1 MARIIAKPRPK
12 PPPPARTR
20 RSGKA
25 LLVRAA
31 VLGLVAALVGVW
43 TRTRGAGVA
52 LSAAE
57 SRRAADSL
65 ALLAVLVKHG
75 ATHVP
80 LAVGPTAYGGLGIK
94 VSAPVTKGAV
104 IFSLPSSLMVKGSG
118 QATLPLALARERLNP
133 TSEHM
138 AAYRRTLPAEC
149 PPCLAARSSADLA
162 LASSTLHKWKA
173 TLLDSELKALRDSLP
188 ELSDA
193 DRRWATCMKMSR
205 AFAGIGDGPVLMPFL
220 DLLNHDGET
229 PSSVERGRW
238 VDRDQGVWV
247 GEVVAKRD
255 LLPGDE
261 VTYEYVESP
270 SRARLLTSFGHEMGA
285 PDASLAAEG
294 LPDGDGSGDAIGCPS
309 DATPRTELRL
319 DSRGKLSGAAL
330 RAATKCVRLR
340 LYSREEAAWAL
351 QSGHF
356 DAPTWLGA
364 PDAPPSVLE
373 KDSRV
378 AANTAMGCA
387 QAQSDEQRA
396 GQRALLGAASADLAA
411 AVAAE
416 GDALAQ
422 CAAGLR
428 EAHFEIEA
436 HLERRAAGS

>member
-20 RSGKA
+20 RSSKA

-43 TRTRGAGVA
+43 TRTRGSSG
-52 LSAAE
+52 E
-57 SRRAADSL
+57 SQRAADSL

-80 LAVGPTAYGGLGIK
+80 LVVGPTAYGGLGIK
-94 VSAPVTKGAV
+94 VSAPVKQGDV

-118 QATLPLALARERLNP
+118 QATLPLALTRERLNP

-138 AAYRRTLPAEC
+138 AAYLRTLPAEC
-149 PPCLAARSSADLA
+149 PPCLAARSAADLA

-173 TLLDSELKALRDSLP
+173 TLLDSELEALRDALP

-247 GEVVAKRD
+247 GEVVASA
-255 LLPGDE
+255 
-261 VTYEYVESP
+261 TSSP
-270 SRARLLTSFGHEMGA
+270 
-285 PDASLAAEG
+285 
-294 LPDGDGSGDAIGCPS
+294 
-309 DATPRTELRL
+309 ATR
-319 DSRGKLSGAAL
+319 
-330 RAATKCVRLR
+330 
-340 LYSREEAAWAL
+340 
-351 QSGHF
+351 
-356 DAPTWLGA
+356 
-364 PDAPPSVLE
+364 
-373 KDSRV
+373 
-378 AANTAMGCA
+378 
-387 QAQSDEQRA
+387 
-396 GQRALLGAASADLAA
+396 
-411 AVAAE
+411 
-416 GDALAQ
+416 
-422 CAAGLR
+422 
-428 EAHFEIEA
+428 
-436 HLERRAAGS
+436 